1 MDRKEVLDWCRQ
13 QYGTEPDYP
22 WKDRNA
28 VLRHTDSQKWYGVIL
43 EVNRSKLGLDGIG
56 TVEILNVKCDPLLIG
71 TLRMRPGFYPAYH
84 MNKYHWNSIILDGT
98 VPDDDIK
105 NMIDDS
111 FDLTKPKAMKK
122 TNKLTRIRRQ
132 R

>member
-43 EVNRSKLGLDGIG
+43 EVNRFKLGLDGIG

-84 MNKYHWNSIILDGT
+84 MNKENWISVLLCGPASEDE
-98 VPDDDIK
+98 IK
-105 NMIDDS
+105 GLLTLSYRMTDS
-111 FDLTKPKAMKK
+111 RKK
-122 TNKLTRIRRQ
+122 
-132 R
+132 